1 MSPESKD
8 LGETTLRIRQ
18 QFRSTTILIPAYGS
32 PGGFSLLTKCNSRCD
47 TCMQYASACGMS
59 LCTTQPFVG
68 SHINTFVTHT
78 RGTTMTLGIL
88 SRSKQNA
95 RQHGARTEHVRSTY
109 GARTEHVGKN
119 HEMRTPPLLKI
130 RGYNIKTLITVESL
144 HFVVFPNV
152 LRTCSVRASYV
163 LRTCSVRAAS
173 HGWCWG

>member
-1 MSPESKD
+1 MWD
-8 LGETTLRIRQ
+8 V
-18 QFRSTTILIPAYGS
+18 A
-32 PGGFSLLTKCNSRCD
+32 
-47 TCMQYASACGMS
+47 MHYATVCREPHKHV
-59 LCTTQPFVG
+59 CY
-68 SHINTFVTHT
+68 THT

-95 RQHGARTEHVRSTY
+95 RQHGARTEDVRSTY

-163 LRTCSVRAAS
+163 LRTCSVRAPS
-173 HGWCWG
+173 HGWCWGQIAQICKKMWWREGCGRAVRLVASATPIKGTSSSFTLIGELSI